1 MENWTPLQDLRKS
14 KYNKG
19 GKEDEDSERLKFWG
33 TSDAIEKRVPQLP
46 DVEGQEETLLKS
58 RFQGPSPRFDMGQ
71 ELSESTENSSNSGG
85 PWKTLWERLTAG
97 PRKPAEGDFTLKGRG
112 FLQQGER
119 EGFPEE
125 SVQKE
130 QSGSRRGG
138 NVLQMRTRSR
148 PPRGHIM
155 KGSKSSDQFSCSVV
169 SDSLWPHGLQHSRL
183 PCPLPTPRAYSN
195 SCPSSWWC
203 HPTISSSVIPFSFCL
218 QSFPASRSFPVS
230 QFFPSGG
237 QSIGTSTSAS
247 VLPMNIQVWFP
258 LGLTGL
264 IFLQFKELSRVFSN
278 TTVQKHHSSAFS
290 LLYRPILTSIHDWK
304 NHSFS

>member
-1 MENWTPLQDLRKS
+1 MLINQHLCKNKENFHSSDPKQILIWYFLPISARFPIFTALF
-14 KYNKG
+14 G
-19 GKEDEDSERLKFWG
+19 LKVA
-33 TSDAIEKRVPQLP
+33 DNIELWNTYQY
-46 DVEGQEETLLKS
+46 QNLLK
-58 RFQGPSPRFDMGQ
+58 
-71 ELSESTENSSNSGG
+71 N
-85 PWKTLWERLTAG
+85 TA
-97 PRKPAEGDFTLKGRG
+97 
-112 FLQQGER
+112 
-119 EGFPEE
+119 
-125 SVQKE
+125 VQKE

-138 NVLQMRTRSR
+138 NVLQMRTKSR

-183 PCPLPTPRAYSN
+183 PCPLPTPGAYSN

-247 VLPMNIQVWFP
+247 VLPMNIQDWFP
-258 LGLTGL
+258 LGLTDL
-264 IFLQFKELSRVFSN
+264 ISLLSKGLSRVFYS
-278 TTVQKHHSSAFS
+278 TTIQKHQFFS
-290 LLYRPILTSIHDWK
+290 IQLSL
-304 NHSFS
+304 